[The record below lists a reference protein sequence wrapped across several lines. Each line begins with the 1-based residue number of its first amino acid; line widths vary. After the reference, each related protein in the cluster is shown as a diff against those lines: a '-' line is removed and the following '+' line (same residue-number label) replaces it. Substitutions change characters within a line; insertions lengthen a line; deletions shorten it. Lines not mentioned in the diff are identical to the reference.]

1 MPPESNGQGT
11 WFTLKSP
18 IVLKRMFI
26 VLKKGERKEMAISD
40 ISFEGTATKIL
51 KPGDILFQEDSPSD
65 EMYFI
70 ESGTF
75 TITRQMLDKTIKLGE
90 VGEGEFLGEHAI
102 LGEGTTRSV
111 TAEAHTECE
120 VVVIGK
126 DQCKKYFEDL
136 PPFIQKVME
145 KMAARLK
152 QMNDL
157 AVKLARTQDA
167 IMDLTKQLHHL
178 GYSMQES
185 MKHSGS

>member
-1 MPPESNGQGT
+1 
-11 WFTLKSP
+11 
-18 IVLKRMFI
+18 
-26 VLKKGERKEMAISD
+26 MAISD

-51 KPGDILFQEDSPSD
+51 KPGDILFQEGSPSD

-70 ESGTF
+70 ESDTL
-75 TITRQMLDKTIKLGE
+75 TITRQMLDKTIKMGE

-111 TAEAHTECE
+111 TAEARTECE

-136 PPFIQKVME
+136 LPFIQKIME
-145 KMAARLK
+145 KMASRLK

-178 GYSMQES
+178 GNSMQES